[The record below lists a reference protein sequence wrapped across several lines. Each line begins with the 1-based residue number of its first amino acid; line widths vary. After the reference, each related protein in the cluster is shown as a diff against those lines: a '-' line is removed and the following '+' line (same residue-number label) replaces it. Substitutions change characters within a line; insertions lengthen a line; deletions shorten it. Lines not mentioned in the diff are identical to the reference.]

1 MGNGK
6 DSEEVFTARGF
17 CEKGLGFISCSG
29 NPTFIQLGV
38 IVGLAFLLIGCPYHI
53 WEPVSPE
60 VHFPS
65 FRVAID
71 IPPGWHRFYD
81 GTDDLLISHDGLTLQ
96 NIRIRDISLDETKPG
111 VGPTVGPNIST
122 QELAGWVVSSS
133 PGNVQVEKRKILESA
148 PSTLNGINGKRL
160 LVSGES
166 HKGLRYKQL
175 HYVYFQEGRVYIFS
189 FTAVSRHYFDRD
201 EPVFEKIRMS
211 FQGTKTSKG

>member
-1 MGNGK
+1 MNGNK
-6 DSEEVFTARGF
+6 VVKEHPWNSKFVLSIARW
-17 CEKGLGFISCSG
+17 I
-29 NPTFIQLGV
+29 
-38 IVGLAFLLIGCPYHI
+38 IVGMASLLIGCPYHI
-53 WEPVSPE
+53 WEPVGSE
-60 VHFPS
+60 VGFTS
-65 FRVAID
+65 FQVTTD

-81 GTDDLLISHDGLTLQ
+81 GSDDLLISYDGLTLQ
-96 NIRIRDISLDETKPG
+96 NIRIREVSLEESIPEVNNEKLSDMAPDDL
-111 VGPTVGPNIST
+111 I
-122 QELAGWVVSSS
+122 AWVNNSS
-133 PGNVQVEKRKILESA
+133 PGNISILKIEVLEA
-148 PSTLNGINGKRL
+148 TPSTLNGINGRRL

>member
-1 MGNGK
+1 MNGNK
-6 DSEEVFTARGF
+6 VIKEHPWNSKFVLSIARW
-17 CEKGLGFISCSG
+17 I
-29 NPTFIQLGV
+29 
-38 IVGLAFLLIGCPYHI
+38 IVVMASLLIGCPYHI
-53 WEPVSPE
+53 WEPVGSE
-60 VHFPS
+60 VGFTS
-65 FRVAID
+65 FQVTTD

-81 GTDDLLISHDGLTLQ
+81 GSDDLLISYDGLTLQ
-96 NIRIRDISLDETKPG
+96 NIRIREVSLE
-111 VGPTVGPNIST
+111 
-122 QELAGWVVSSS
+122 ELIPEVNNEKLSDMAPDDLIAWVNNSS
-133 PGNVQVEKRKILESA
+133 PGNISILKIEVLEAA

-211 FQGTKTSKG
+211 FQDIKTSKG